1 MPWKEYKPMDERL
14 KFIARL
20 LEGEKMAPVCREFG
34 ISQVTVEFMEMLK
47 RERTYLNQAGALLVP
62 RSSANAAS
70 YRSEAMAIQ
79 SSMSCSSTRRP
90 STSS

>member
-1 MPWKEYKPMDERL
+1 MDERL